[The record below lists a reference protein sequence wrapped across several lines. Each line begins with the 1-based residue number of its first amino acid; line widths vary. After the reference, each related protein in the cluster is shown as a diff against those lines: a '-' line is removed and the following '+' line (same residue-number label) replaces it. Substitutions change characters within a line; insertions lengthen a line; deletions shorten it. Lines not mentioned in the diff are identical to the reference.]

1 MEKFFISRPIFA
13 ISLAIVIVLVGLIS
27 ILNLP
32 IEQYPDITPPVV
44 EVSATYD
51 GADAETVNNAVATPV
66 AQSVMGVS
74 DMLYL
79 QTTSAN
85 DGSMVMQVTF
95 DIGSDPDLD
104 AIFTQNNVSSA
115 AAQLPATVTKQG
127 VTTRKTMTG
136 FLKYY
141 DIPVSAVTAAIE
153 NQGGIYP
160 AGQFGAEPAPDG
172 TSYTY
177 TVTMPPQ
184 ITTAEQFG
192 DIVVVTTSEG
202 EQIRLRDVAD
212 VSLGSQSYGVS
223 SLFEG
228 KPTALIVIYQEP
240 GSNAVAV
247 GDKVKAEMARLGERL
262 PDGITTSTVVDTTTS
277 IDAGISD
284 IFTTLIIALVLV
296 ICIIYLFI
304 QDWRA
309 TVIPLV
315 AIPVSLVGAFALFPL
330 LGFSINIISLLGLV
344 LAIGLVVDDA
354 IVVVEA
360 AQVNIANGMKPR
372 AAALEA
378 MKNVASPIVATTV
391 VLLAVFIPVSFTGGI
406 TGRLFQQFSVTIAV
420 SVVISAFNALTLSP
434 ALCALLLR
442 RREPPKKGFFAAFN
456 RWFARRMDKYTAFTP
471 TLIRHVARTGVF
483 IAAVLAVIFLVWR
496 KLPAGFLPEED
507 QGYVMVMVSTPEAS
521 SLQVTQKAMIRA
533 DEVIR
538 TLPEVASTSF
548 AAGFNMMAGIASTD
562 SGIIFVSL
570 VGYSDRKLTAMEI
583 AQKLTDELY
592 MAVPGAECFAF
603 IPPSIPGLG
612 ITSGVSV
619 EVQDLEGRG
628 TAYLLEQSERLM
640 DSLRKLPSVASVTT
654 QFNAGVPQRRLRID
668 KEQAL
673 ASGVDLGVLYGD
685 LTTLLGGAYV
695 NNFSRFGK
703 LYQTYIQAAPAYRMD
718 KRSLDSYY
726 VASSSGESVPVSSL
740 VEVVDTVGVEYVS
753 QFNLYRS
760 IGLTVTPAARTSTTT
775 VMQDITRTAAQ
786 VLPDDVGTAWSG
798 TSFQEANASKTG
810 GLVYLLAL
818 VFVFLALAALY
829 ESWGLPLAILMSV
842 PVAVLGA
849 VLFIGVSHLLNA
861 FYVNDIYMQISL
873 VMLIGLAAKN
883 AILVVEYADR
893 LFNEQGASLMDA
905 AIGAAKLRVRPI
917 IMTAFAFILG
927 VMPLIFASGAQ
938 HHGRRARGRHAV
950 RHAAGHLRLPRALLF
965 RGTHRR
971 FRTPPRTQKTG
982 TVMKAGYLIIIFA
995 AFTAACTPRFYPPRV
1010 SVPDDYIYGRGF
1022 SEDTTRFGPEWW
1034 TLFGDTVLNNLVA
1047 RALDNNR
1054 DVAVAAS
1061 RVEEARLNLK
1071 SVRAQYLPQVGLGVT
1086 AEGEYTPATKIV
1098 QSYAV
1103 EPSLSWEVALF
1114 GQLRNAKR
1122 AAKAQIASSEWALR
1136 GVRLALA
1143 AEVAT
1148 TYFTLLEYERDLAIA
1163 RQSCALLR
1171 ESAALIDSMFRY
1183 GMSDGV
1189 ALEQARSLVYTAEAD
1204 IPQYRRAVAQT
1215 RLSLDILLG
1224 ETPRRTDSAGAG
1236 LRLLTDYRP
1245 ADIPVGL
1252 PSELLERRPDIMQAR
1267 YDMLAAAAEV
1277 GIARGNRF
1285 PSIALTA
1292 KGGAASNSI
1301 KGLTSAN
1308 PWAWDALG
1316 SLTLPVFNF
1325 GRLRRAEQAAMERYT
1340 QSALTYEQTVLTA
1353 FADVEKA
1360 LVAIATYRRQ
1370 TERYGELVLANDRI
1384 AAMTQAL
1391 YRSGLSDYLDV
1402 IDAQRSLYQS
1412 QMEFVNLVAQQYI
1425 NYVNLCKA
1433 LGGGW

>member
-1 MEKFFISRPIFA
+1 MFIFWKTN
-13 ISLAIVIVLVGLIS
+13 LYGLLS
-27 ILNLP
+27 WVP
-32 IEQYPDITPPVV
+32 FSV
-44 EVSATYD
+44 A
-51 GADAETVNNAVATPV
+51 AE
-66 AQSVMGVS
+66 S
-74 DMLYL
+74 
-79 QTTSAN
+79 
-85 DGSMVMQVTF
+85 
-95 DIGSDPDLD
+95 
-104 AIFTQNNVSSA
+104 
-115 AAQLPATVTKQG
+115 
-127 VTTRKTMTG
+127 
-136 FLKYY
+136 
-141 DIPVSAVTAAIE
+141 
-153 NQGGIYP
+153 
-160 AGQFGAEPAPDG
+160 
-172 TSYTY
+172 
-177 TVTMPPQ
+177 
-184 ITTAEQFG
+184 
-192 DIVVVTTSEG
+192 
-202 EQIRLRDVAD
+202 
-212 VSLGSQSYGVS
+212 
-223 SLFEG
+223 
-228 KPTALIVIYQEP
+228 
-240 GSNAVAV
+240 
-247 GDKVKAEMARLGERL
+247 
-262 PDGITTSTVVDTTTS
+262 
-277 IDAGISD
+277 
-284 IFTTLIIALVLV
+284 
-296 ICIIYLFI
+296 
-304 QDWRA
+304 
-309 TVIPLV
+309 
-315 AIPVSLVGAFALFPL
+315 
-330 LGFSINIISLLGLV
+330 
-344 LAIGLVVDDA
+344 
-354 IVVVEA
+354 
-360 AQVNIANGMKPR
+360 
-372 AAALEA
+372 
-378 MKNVASPIVATTV
+378 

-538 TLPEVASTSF
+538 TLPEV
-548 AAGFNMMAGIASTD
+548 ASTD

-760 IGLTVTPAARTSTTT
+760 IGLTVTPADRTSTTT

-927 VMPLIFASGAQ
+927 VMPLIFASGVYAT
-938 HHGRRARGRHAV
+938 ARNI
-950 RHAAGHLRLPRALLF
+950 
-965 RGTHRR
+965 
-971 FRTPPRTQKTG
+971 
-982 TVMKAGYLIIIFA
+982 M
-995 AFTAACTPRFYPPRV
+995 
-1010 SVPDDYIYGRGF
+1010 
-1022 SEDTTRFGPEWW
+1022 
-1034 TLFGDTVLNNLVA
+1034 
-1047 RALDNNR
+1047 
-1054 DVAVAAS
+1054 
-1061 RVEEARLNLK
+1061 
-1071 SVRAQYLPQVGLGVT
+1071 
-1086 AEGEYTPATKIV
+1086 
-1098 QSYAV
+1098 
-1103 EPSLSWEVALF
+1103 
-1114 GQLRNAKR
+1114 
-1122 AAKAQIASSEWALR
+1122 
-1136 GVRLALA
+1136 
-1143 AEVAT
+1143 
-1148 TYFTLLEYERDLAIA
+1148 
-1163 RQSCALLR
+1163 
-1171 ESAALIDSMFRY
+1171 
-1183 GMSDGV
+1183 GV
-1189 ALEQARSLVYTAEAD
+1189 ALVGGMLFAT
-1204 IPQYRRAVAQT
+1204 
-1215 RLSLDILLG
+1215 LLG
-1224 ETPRRTDSAGAG
+1224 IFV
-1236 LRLLTDYRP
+1236 YP
-1245 ADIPVGL
+1245 ALYYFVGRIGGF
-1252 PSELLERRPDIMQAR
+1252 ERRRERKKQ
-1267 YDMLAAAAEV
+1267 
-1277 GIARGNRF
+1277 
-1285 PSIALTA
+1285 
-1292 KGGAASNSI
+1292 
-1301 KGLTSAN
+1301 
-1308 PWAWDALG
+1308 
-1316 SLTLPVFNF
+1316 
-1325 GRLRRAEQAAMERYT
+1325 EQ
-1340 QSALTYEQTVLTA
+1340 S
-1353 FADVEKA
+1353 
-1360 LVAIATYRRQ
+1360 
-1370 TERYGELVLANDRI
+1370 
-1384 AAMTQAL
+1384 
-1391 YRSGLSDYLDV
+1391 
-1402 IDAQRSLYQS
+1402 
-1412 QMEFVNLVAQQYI
+1412 
-1425 NYVNLCKA
+1425 
-1433 LGGGW
+1433 

>member
-1 MEKFFISRPIFA
+1 MEKFFVSRPIFA

-27 ILNLP
+27 IMGLP

-66 AQSVMGVS
+66 AQAVMGVS
-74 DMLYL
+74 DMLYM
-79 QTTSAN
+79 QATSAN
-85 DGSMVMQVTF
+85 DGSMVLQVTF

-115 AAQLPATVTKQG
+115 TAELPATVTRQG

-136 FLKYY
+136 FLMVYSLHSDGRYDGEFLSNYAYINLQNELLKIDGVGKVSIMGAGEYAMRVWLRPDVLKYY
-141 DIPVSAVTAAIE
+141 GIAVGEVTAAIE
-153 NQGGIYP
+153 KQGGIYP
-160 AGQFGAEPAPDG
+160 AG
-172 TSYTY
+172 
-177 TVTMPPQ
+177 
-184 ITTAEQFG
+184 QFG

-247 GDKVKAEMARLGERL
+247 GGKVKAEMARLGERL

-360 AQVNIANGMKPR
+360 AQVNIANGMNPR

-583 AQKLTDELY
+583 AQRLTDELY

-927 VMPLIFASGAQ
+927 VMPLIFASGVYAT
-938 HHGRRARGRHAV
+938 ARNI
-950 RHAAGHLRLPRALLF
+950 
-965 RGTHRR
+965 
-971 FRTPPRTQKTG
+971 
-982 TVMKAGYLIIIFA
+982 M
-995 AFTAACTPRFYPPRV
+995 
-1010 SVPDDYIYGRGF
+1010 
-1022 SEDTTRFGPEWW
+1022 
-1034 TLFGDTVLNNLVA
+1034 
-1047 RALDNNR
+1047 
-1054 DVAVAAS
+1054 
-1061 RVEEARLNLK
+1061 
-1071 SVRAQYLPQVGLGVT
+1071 
-1086 AEGEYTPATKIV
+1086 
-1098 QSYAV
+1098 
-1103 EPSLSWEVALF
+1103 
-1114 GQLRNAKR
+1114 
-1122 AAKAQIASSEWALR
+1122 
-1136 GVRLALA
+1136 
-1143 AEVAT
+1143 
-1148 TYFTLLEYERDLAIA
+1148 
-1163 RQSCALLR
+1163 
-1171 ESAALIDSMFRY
+1171 
-1183 GMSDGV
+1183 GV
-1189 ALEQARSLVYTAEAD
+1189 ALVGGMLFAT
-1204 IPQYRRAVAQT
+1204 
-1215 RLSLDILLG
+1215 LLG
-1224 ETPRRTDSAGAG
+1224 IFV
-1236 LRLLTDYRP
+1236 YP
-1245 ADIPVGL
+1245 ALYYFVGRIGGF
-1252 PSELLERRPDIMQAR
+1252 ERRRERKKQ
-1267 YDMLAAAAEV
+1267 
-1277 GIARGNRF
+1277 
-1285 PSIALTA
+1285 
-1292 KGGAASNSI
+1292 
-1301 KGLTSAN
+1301 
-1308 PWAWDALG
+1308 
-1316 SLTLPVFNF
+1316 
-1325 GRLRRAEQAAMERYT
+1325 EQ
-1340 QSALTYEQTVLTA
+1340 S
-1353 FADVEKA
+1353 
-1360 LVAIATYRRQ
+1360 
-1370 TERYGELVLANDRI
+1370 
-1384 AAMTQAL
+1384 
-1391 YRSGLSDYLDV
+1391 
-1402 IDAQRSLYQS
+1402 
-1412 QMEFVNLVAQQYI
+1412 
-1425 NYVNLCKA
+1425 
-1433 LGGGW
+1433 